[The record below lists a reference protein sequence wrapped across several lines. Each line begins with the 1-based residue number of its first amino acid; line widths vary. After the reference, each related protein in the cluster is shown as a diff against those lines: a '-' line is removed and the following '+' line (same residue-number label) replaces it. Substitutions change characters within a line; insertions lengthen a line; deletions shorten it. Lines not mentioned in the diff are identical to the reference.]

1 MPSPAS
7 TMKAPSSLNSSES
20 LQKRKAPNSRKRFVE
35 INTDLDSRI
44 QGKKPLKLAKTE
56 SNRGVQ
62 LLAMH
67 KDKKVKEDRFARA
80 RKYIQQIS
88 SNRASS
94 ERQDPP
100 DQSSSRVSPVRS
112 TAGSQQSKASFSSTT
127 STSRLEINEKKG
139 I

>member
-56 SNRGVQ
+56 SNRGLA

-88 SNRASS
+88 
-94 ERQDPP
+94 
-100 DQSSSRVSPVRS
+100 
-112 TAGSQQSKASFSSTT
+112 
-127 STSRLEINEKKG
+127 
-139 I
+139 